1 MNILRNTVACA
12 SLLVAMS
19 VNAQTTTL
27 YAQNFNSPAT
37 TACPDWGGAGSA
49 SSLSTDY
56 NGAGQTGSATFSQI
70 GTADRVCWGS
80 PGLNT
85 DPEGTATPYS
95 GGFARNGSVVE
106 SWAIAFDP
114 QGKPFIN
121 GQLDLAHITPG
132 NLNGIATPLTN
143 YPGTA
148 SSVPMALRFFRIPAG
163 SSFNL
168 AAGASTAVGTPANPA
183 NVMIAGV
190 AQTPLPESGMVAVT
204 KDGSYSRY
212 AADWNVHQFS
222 VDTSSFG
229 VGDQLAIVGTV
240 IDNLTY
246 IVFDNLVIT
255 AASAP
260 VQPPSISKHFGAPQV
275 NPGQSTTLTIDIT
288 GNGINSVNG
297 LTVTDNL
304 PAPVVV
310 GNGGVIANSCGGTL
324 AATAGS
330 NQIQLTNGVLPAAG
344 CQLQVEV
351 QWPTA
356 AVAQCSGSAVTNT
369 IVDGT
374 DFTVGATTTAGT
386 NAQATLACPA
396 PPAPPVAS
404 VNCTPKT
411 LVDAAGQSA
420 VCAITLN
427 VSQPADLTIN
437 LQPPTASPRYQS
449 TCLNTILI
457 PAGAT
462 SATCTITAT
471 ANTEPSDGDVT
482 ATIAIVDSAS
492 SPTPSYVVGTRSD
505 SVLIGNDDVPL
516 PPSTPSPVPSLHVL
530 ALLALSLAL
539 AGLGVFRVRSRQD

>member
-1 MNILRNTVACA
+1 MIGLRNALVCA
-12 SLLVAMS
+12 SLLTAIS
-19 VNAQTTTL
+19 AGAQTTTL

-37 TACPDWGGAGSA
+37 TVCPDWGGAGSA

-56 NGAGQTGSATFSQI
+56 NGAGQVGSATFSQI

-95 GGFARNGSVVE
+95 GGFARNGAVVE

-121 GQLDLAHITPG
+121 GQLDLAHVTPG
-132 NLNGIATPLTN
+132 NLNGIAVPTN

-163 SSFNL
+163 SSFSL
-168 AAGASTAVGTPANPA
+168 AAGAATPVGTPANPA
-183 NVMIAGV
+183 NLVIGGV
-190 AQTPLPESGMVAVT
+190 TQAPLAESGLVAVT

-212 AADWNVHQFS
+212 AADWNTHQFS
-222 VDTSSFG
+222 VDTSSFTA
-229 VGDQLAIVGTV
+229 GDQLAIVGTV

-255 AASAP
+255 AATAP
-260 VQPPSISKHFGAPQV
+260 VQPPRISKQFGAPQV
-275 NPGQSTTLTIDIT
+275 NPGQSTTLTIDVT
-288 GNGINSVNG
+288 GNGVSSANG

-304 PAPVVV
+304 PTPVIV
-310 GNGGVIANSCGGTL
+310 GNGGVISNSCGGSL
-324 AATAGS
+324 VATAGS
-330 NQIQLTNGVLPAAG
+330 SQIQLTNGVLPPSG
-344 CQLQVEV
+344 CQVQLEV

-374 DFTVGATTTAGT
+374 DFTVSGTTTAGT

-396 PPAPPVAS
+396 PPTPPVAS
-404 VNCTPKT
+404 VSCTPDT

-420 VCAITLN
+420 ICAITLN
-427 VSQPADLTIN
+427 VSQPGDLAVN
-437 LQPPTASPRYQS
+437 LQPPASNPRYQS
-449 TCLNTILI
+449 SCQNTIVI

-462 SATCTITAT
+462 SATCSVTAT
-471 ANTEPSDGDVT
+471 ANTESGDGDVT
-482 ATIAIVDSAS
+482 ATLSILDAAAY
-492 SPTPSYVVGTRSD
+492 TVGVRSD
-505 SVLIGNDDVPL
+505 SVAIKNDDQVL
-516 PPSTPSPVPSLHVL
+516 PPSTPAPVPSLSEWT
-530 ALLALSLAL
+530 LLGLSLSVAAL
-539 AGLGVFRVRSRQD
+539 GLVRIRRRFN